1 MSNLL
6 YTITAYPNDISGTS
20 PSVEG
25 IGCTTQFNV
34 GSQQYEQS
42 SVGTITN
49 SGTPIGADAN
59 TQPINSGMFN
69 RCETGTGAI
78 GITDGYFGLVL
89 VDLGNT
95 DIANAEAQ
103 IGNNQEFDWNGT
115 PKALTFHHPSQ
126 TEDVYTV
133 IVPSDQVVYQPG
145 VSARVGNVLVWHVP
159 AGQLGLYG
167 QNINLP
173 FIGTSVVSTDSD
185 LIASEKMLEIG
196 YGIIYS
202 GTNWYNQSW

>member
-6 YTITAYPNDISGTS
+6 YTITAYPNDISGAS

-25 IGCTTQFNV
+25 IGCTTQFYIP
-34 GSQQYEQS
+34 SQQYEQS

-49 SGTPIGADAN
+49 SGAPIGTDPNGLAV
-59 TQPINSGMFN
+59 NSGIFN
-69 RCETGTGAI
+69 RCQTGTGAI
-78 GITDGYFGLVL
+78 GIADGYFGLVL

-95 DIANAEAQ
+95 DIGNAEAQ
-103 IGNNQEFDWNGT
+103 IGTNQEFDWNGT

-173 FIGTSVVSTDSD
+173 FMTTPVVSTDGD
-185 LIASEKMLEIG
+185 GQASEKMLEIG

-202 GTNWYNQSW
+202 GTDWYNQSW

>member
-6 YTITAYPNDISGTS
+6 YTITAYPNDISGAS

-25 IGCTTQFNV
+25 IGCTTQFYIP
-34 GSQQYEQS
+34 SQQYEQS

-49 SGTPIGADAN
+49 SGAPIGTDPN
-59 TQPINSGMFN
+59 GQNVSSGIFN
-69 RCETGTGAI
+69 RCDSGTGGIAI
-78 GITDGYFGLVL
+78 ADGYFGLVL

-95 DIANAEAQ
+95 DIANAETL
-103 IGNNQEFDWNGT
+103 IGTNQEFDWNGT
-115 PKALTFHHPSQ
+115 PRALTFHHPSQ

-173 FIGTSVVSTDSD
+173 FMTTPVVSTDGD
-185 LIASEKMLEIG
+185 GQASEKMLEIG

-202 GTNWYNQSW
+202 GTDWYNQSW

>member
-6 YTITAYPNDISGTS
+6 YTITAYPNDISGAS

-34 GSQQYEQS
+34 ASQLYEQS
-42 SVGTITN
+42 SVGQIT
-49 SGTPIGADAN
+49 SN
-59 TQPINSGMFN
+59 TQPIGVGANASGVNSGIFN
-69 RCETGTGAI
+69 RCETGTGGI
-78 GITDGYFGLVL
+78 GVGDGFFGLIL
-89 VDLGNT
+89 VNLAFT

-103 IGNNQEFDWNGT
+103 IGTSQEFDWGGA
-115 PKALTFHHPSQ
+115 PASLTFHHPSQ

-133 IVPSDQVVYQPG
+133 IVPSDEVVYQPG

-173 FIGTSVVSTDSD
+173 FQSSPVTSVDTDTK
-185 LIASEKMLEIG
+185 AAERMLEVG
-196 YGIIYS
+196 YGIIAS
-202 GTNWYNQSW
+202 GIDFFNQSW